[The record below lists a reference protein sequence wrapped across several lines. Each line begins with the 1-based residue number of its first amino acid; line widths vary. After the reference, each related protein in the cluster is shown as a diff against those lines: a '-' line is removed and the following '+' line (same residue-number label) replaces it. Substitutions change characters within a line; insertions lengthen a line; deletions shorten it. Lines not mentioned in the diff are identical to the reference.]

1 MTFNKCPGSQF
12 VRQPAPE
19 LFTCQVCKAEV
30 EIWTDE
36 IRARCPHCGQMV
48 YRDPSMSCIEWCRYA
63 EECVGTEV
71 YSKIKENRLIS
82 IKRKL
87 LKELEDYFGKDKKRI
102 NHAKKVLE
110 YTELLLKKLK
120 ADAHIVIP
128 AAILHDVGIK
138 IAEEKYGS
146 NAGTYQEKE
155 GPPVARKILLK
166 LGIKKED
173 IDEICDIIG
182 HHHSPG
188 KNETLNFRI
197 LYDADGIVNLE
208 EIAENKRGKALQR
221 IIEKHFLTDEGRQ
234 CAKILYA
241 AAAGKEGERP

>member
-1 MTFNKCPGSQF
+1 MAKNICPGSQF
-12 VRQPAPE
+12 MRQPAPE
-19 LFTCQVCKAEV
+19 HFICPACKREV

-36 IRARCPHCGQMV
+36 IRVRCPHCGQMV
-48 YRDPSMSCIEWCRYA
+48 YRDPSMSCTEWCRYA
-63 EECVGTEV
+63 EVCVGTEV
-71 YSKIKENRLIS
+71 YAKIKENRLMS

-87 LKELEDYFGKDKKRI
+87 LKELEDYFGKDIKRI
-102 NHAKKVLE
+102 DHAKKVLE
-110 YTELLLKKLK
+110 YAELLLKKIRG
-120 ADAHIVIP
+120 DAHIVIP

-155 GPPVARKILLK
+155 GPPVARTILLK
-166 LGIKKED
+166 LGMKKDD
-173 IDEICDIIG
+173 IDEICGIIG

-188 KNETLNFRI
+188 KSESLNFRI

-221 IIEKHFLTDEGRQ
+221 IIEKHFLTDEGKQ
-234 CAKILYA
+234 CAQTLYA
-241 AAAGKEGERP
+241 GAAGEEGEDP